1 MYGNY
6 KEEKM
11 RNLFFTLFI
20 LLVSVSSAAAH
31 GGISKLP
38 DSVQIMQYKM
48 LLYMDSDDIATRNN
62 LAMAYFRSNELTE
75 ATQQLQ
81 EVLKLDANN
90 FDALDGMGIV
100 LLRQKKGAEAVKY
113 LKQASALNDKD
124 MMVHVHL
131 SLAHQMLNQPELAE
145 EALKV
150 AEKLAATPEAAA
162 EIEEEIKLINPS

>member
-1 MYGNY
+1 MQ
-6 KEEKM
+6 K
-11 RNLFFTLFI
+11 LFLTLLM
-20 LLVSVSSAAAH
+20 LLVSVGSAAAH

-48 LLYMDSDDIATRNN
+48 LLYMDADDIATKNS
-62 LAMAYFRSNELTE
+62 LAMAYFRTDELKE
-75 ATQQLQ
+75 ATQQLE

-90 FDALDGMGIV
+90 FNALDGMGIV

-113 LKQASALNDKD
+113 LERALAVNDKD

-131 SLAHQMLNQPELAE
+131 SLAHKQLNQPDLAKQAL
-145 EALKV
+145 EA

-162 EIEEEIKLINPS
+162 EIQKEIELISKS

>member
-1 MYGNY
+1 
-6 KEEKM
+6 M
-11 RNLFFTLFI
+11 RKLFFTLLV
-20 LLVSVSSAAAH
+20 LLVSASSAAAH

-48 LLYMDSDDIATRNN
+48 LLYMDTEDTAIRNN

-75 ATQQLQ
+75 AAQQLE
-81 EVLKLDANN
+81 EVLKADANN

-100 LLRQKKGAEAVKY
+100 LLRQKKGADAVKY
-113 LKQASALNDKD
+113 LERALTLNDKD

-131 SLAHQMLNQPELAE
+131 SLAHQQLDQPDL
-145 EALKV
+145 ALKALKT

-162 EIEEEIKLINPS
+162 EIQEEIKLISNS

>member
-1 MYGNY
+1 
-6 KEEKM
+6 M
-11 RNLFFTLFI
+11 RNLFLTLLI
-20 LLVSVSSAAAH
+20 LLVSVSSATAH

-48 LLYMDSDDIATRNN
+48 LLYMDSEDVATRNN
-62 LAMAYFRSNELTE
+62 LAMAYFRTNGLTE
-75 ATQQLQ
+75 AAQHLK

-113 LKQASALNDKD
+113 LEQASTLNDKD

-131 SLAHQMLNQPELAE
+131 SLVHQLLNQPELAQK
-145 EALKV
+145 ALKI

-162 EIEEEIKLINPS
+162 EIEKEIKLINQS

>member
-1 MYGNY
+1 
-6 KEEKM
+6 M
-11 RNLFFTLFI
+11 RKLFSTLLL
-20 LLVSVSSAAAH
+20 LLVSVGSAAAH

-48 LLYMDSDDIATRNN
+48 LLYMDADDITTRNN
-62 LAMAYFRSNELTE
+62 LAMAYFRNSELTE
-75 ATQQLQ
+75 AAQQLE
-81 EVLKLDANN
+81 EVLKADVNN

-113 LKQASALNDKD
+113 LERALTLNEKD

-131 SLAHQMLNQPELAE
+131 SLAHQQLNQPDLAKKSLE
-145 EALKV
+145 I

-162 EIEEEIKLINPS
+162 EIQEEIELISKS